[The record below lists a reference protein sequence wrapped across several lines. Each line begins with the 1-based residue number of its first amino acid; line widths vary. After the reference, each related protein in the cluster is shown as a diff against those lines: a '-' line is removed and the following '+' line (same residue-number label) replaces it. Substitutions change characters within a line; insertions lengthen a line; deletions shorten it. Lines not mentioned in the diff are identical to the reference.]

1 MNRDLIENHLKNLE
15 SLEKHRISS
24 ENKNEIKFKKLK
36 KIDNNNNLT
45 FYDRIKF
52 VPNCIYSTG
61 KYSYIFSLSMILYFI
76 VYEKQKSFLEIFKET
91 ESKKIL

>member
-24 ENKNEIKFKKLK
+24 ENKKEIKFKKLK
-36 KIDNNNNLT
+36 KIDNDLT
-45 FYDRIKF
+45 FYERIKF
-52 VPNCIYSTG
+52 VPNCIYSAG
-61 KYSYIFSLSMILYFI
+61 KYSYLFSLSMILYFV

-91 ESKKIL
+91 ESKNIL